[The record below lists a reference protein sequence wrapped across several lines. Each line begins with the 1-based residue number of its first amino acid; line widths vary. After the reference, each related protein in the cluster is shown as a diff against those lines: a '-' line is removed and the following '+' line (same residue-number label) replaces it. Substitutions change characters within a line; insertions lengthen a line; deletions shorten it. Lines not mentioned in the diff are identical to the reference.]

1 MGKILEIN
9 GPLVKLELP
18 QTVIG
23 EQVQVGAMG
32 LIGEVIS
39 RDGNTALAQL
49 YEDTAGL
56 KPGEQADGLGWP
68 LSVELG
74 PGLLSAIF
82 DGVQRPLDAVR
93 AKSGDRIARGVMVPA
108 LSRERRWHFVPD
120 AARTQ
125 NSLLQGGDVLGTVQ
139 ETESISHCIL
149 VPPLIHGELLEL
161 APEGDYTLDE
171 VIARV
176 KLQGGMGGAGG
187 AGGMGDMASEPVD
200 AGKIEKLHLFHRW
213 PVRHP
218 RPFKQRDHAVI
229 PLMTGQRILD
239 TFYPLLKGGKAAIP
253 GPFGA
258 GKTMLQQQI
267 ARWCNAEIVIYVGCG
282 ERGNEL
288 ADVLEFMPKLND
300 PHTGRPLLERT
311 LLVANT
317 SNMPVVA
324 REASIYVGITIAEYF
339 RDQGYDV
346 VMVADS
352 TSRWA
357 EALREVA
364 GRLGHMPVEE
374 GYPAYLGSRLAA
386 FYERAGRVETLN
398 GGHGSVTLIGA
409 VSPPGG
415 DFSEPV
421 TSHTKEIIQTFWAL
435 SKELADA
442 RHYPAVDWLES
453 FSGSVPSAAK
463 WWAENVDP
471 DWESARG
478 EALSL
483 LSTSEEL
490 QRIVNLVGVE
500 ALTGEQRW
508 TLEGAALIKEGL
520 LQQSAT
526 DEVDSYASP
535 EKQYVLLS
543 GLLQVYRHGMALVK
557 LGAPARRLLQMPIMA
572 QARRWKNQHTSEDVA
587 ALREKI
593 AGIAAEFERM
603 AIDYVSPSPR
613 PALLE
618 EDGAGGEGGVKS

>member
-9 GPLVKLELP
+9 GPLVNLQLP
-18 QTVIG
+18 EAVIG
-23 EQVQVGAMG
+23 EQVRVGAIG
-32 LIGEVIS
+32 LVGEVIGRNGDS
-39 RDGNTALAQL
+39 ALAQL
-49 YEDTAGL
+49 YEDSGGL
-56 KPGEQADGLGWP
+56 RPGEVAEGLGWP

-74 PGLLSAIF
+74 PGLLNAIF
-82 DGVQRPLDAVR
+82 DGVQRPLNAVR
-93 AKSGDRIARGVMVPA
+93 AKSGDRIARGVSVPS
-108 LSRERRWHFVPD
+108 LPRDRPWHFVPD
-120 AARTQ
+120 PRRQGGTSVA
-125 NSLLQGGDVLGTVQ
+125 GGDVLGTVQ
-139 ETESISHCIL
+139 ETESIRHRIL
-149 VPPLIHGELLEL
+149 TPPLTHGELLEL
-161 APEGDYTLDE
+161 APEGDYTIDE
-171 VIARV
+171 VIGRI
-176 KLQGGMGGAGG
+176 KLADGT
-187 AGGMGDMASEPVD
+187 
-200 AGKIEKLHLFHRW
+200 IEKLRLFHRW
-213 PVRHP
+213 PVRTP
-218 RPFKQRDHAVI
+218 RPFKRRDHAVQ
-229 PLMTGQRILD
+229 PLITGQRILD

-288 ADVLEFMPKLND
+288 TDVLEFMPRLQD
-300 PHTGRPLLERT
+300 PHTGRPLMERT

-324 REASIYVGITIAEYF
+324 REASIYVGITLAEYF

-364 GRLGHMPVEE
+364 GRLGQMPVEE

-386 FYERAGRVETLN
+386 FYERAGRVETLS
-398 GGHGSVTLIGA
+398 GEHGSVTLIGA

-442 RHYPAVDWLES
+442 RHYPSVDWLES
-453 FSGSVPSAAK
+453 FSGDVPGAAR

-471 DWESARG
+471 GWEAARS
-478 EALSL
+478 EALNL
-483 LSTSEEL
+483 LSVSEEL

-500 ALTGEQRW
+500 ALSSEQRW
-508 TLEGAALIKEGL
+508 TLESSVLIKEGL

-526 DEVDSYASP
+526 DETDSFASP

-543 GLLQVYRHGMALVK
+543 ALIEIYRQGMKLVK
-557 LGAPARRLLQMPIMA
+557 LGAPARRLIQMPLLA
-572 QARRWKNQHTSEDVA
+572 QARRWKSQHKSDDLA
-587 ALREKI
+587 ALKEKT
-593 AGIAAEFERM
+593 AGIQAEFELI
-603 AIDYVSPSPR
+603 ALDYAS
-613 PALLE
+613 
-618 EDGAGGEGGVKS
+618 GAPPGQEGI